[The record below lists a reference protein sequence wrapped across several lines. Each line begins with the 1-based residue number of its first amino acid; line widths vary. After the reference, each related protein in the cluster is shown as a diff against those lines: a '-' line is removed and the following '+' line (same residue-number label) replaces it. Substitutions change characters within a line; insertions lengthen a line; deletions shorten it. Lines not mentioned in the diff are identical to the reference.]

1 MAEKL
6 VVGPITKG
14 LRTGVTPFNVDND
27 SFPTLINAYQW
38 RGRVK
43 RKRGTSLL
51 CRLRR
56 NVAVATGDYSTIIGT
71 NTYSIFAR
79 LGITSSQPNAS
90 IVPGNIVNITIIFA
104 GLIDQVLTDTTGT
117 GVLTITNGI
126 TPGAVH
132 PITSATINY
141 STGIVTITANAAVGP
156 VASSFS
162 GAYYPDLPVMGL
174 EDVYLN
180 PNEDSLTMA
189 FDTIYSY
196 LINRRTPFQSYDV
209 SFYKNISTGSTGYP
223 GYIQKT
229 TWTPLTWNGQDY
241 QQFWTVNYQGALW
254 ATNGVTVPFSTTNIG
269 MQYKFI
275 TGLAIVGL
283 GTPPAIANITITAHG
298 LVVGDFIFINEVN
311 GITGINFQTGYVIAI
326 IDANTVQVEFPNA
339 TLAGAYTSGG
349 IAQYLTSR
357 SDTTK
362 DCIRWFDGDPTGG
375 PTSPTTFQTGKG
387 WVNFMPP
394 LSKEAYSIADLPPAI
409 YYLVGA
415 KMIVPF
421 KDRLIFLGPVVQ
433 TSAAGSQVYLQD
445 TVIYSQNGTPYYTA
459 SFTGDPSLATTIN
472 SMVPLLV
479 PVNQTASPTAWW
491 EDQTG
496 FGGFLTAGVNDA
508 ITTSSFN
515 EDVVLIGFT
524 GFQTRFVYS
533 GNDIVPFNFYSIN
546 SELGSASTFSS
557 INMDKGVITKGS
569 KGYILTSQVG
579 AERID
584 VEIPDQVFEVRLND
598 NGNERVC
605 AQRDFLNEWLY
616 FTYPSNNRDQPNHI
630 FPNQTLFYNY
640 RDNSYAIFNECYTTY
655 GQFRKIDGFTW
666 ATIGD
671 SLSPPQWS
679 SWNTPWN
686 SGQSTALQ
694 PDVIAG
700 NQQGFVMVKDDQ
712 KLAATGEGTSLYI
725 QSISGNTVTSPNH
738 CLNDM
743 DFIYITGA
751 LGTVGTQINV
761 KIFQIYNGD
770 ANTFQLSPSIV
781 AGTYIGGGLITR
793 MYVPFIQTRQFPVGW
808 DLGRKVQIGSQ
819 LYLLTKTPNGQI
831 TVQIYLSQNDQSP
844 YNNGPVVPA
853 VGSINNSLIYSNI
866 VNTCPEV
873 ILSGAFGIS
882 LGNIGDGVTLTY
894 ILNYQTIFNLAARIS
909 PGTLTITIGTVATFT
924 DDGIGG
930 FTATGTGT
938 SIGSSVNYDTGVII
952 LSFTVAPSSQ
962 ASTTTFYY
970 EAVNII
976 SPSQGSQ
983 SQIWHKMNTSLIGDT
998 VQLGFTLSETQ
1009 MRDTSFANQFTEI
1022 ELHGFTLD
1030 IAPSQ
1035 VLA

>member
-1 MAEKL
+1 MVEKL

-14 LRTGVTPFNVDND
+14 LRTGITPFNVDND

-56 NVAVATGDYSTIIGT
+56 YIAISTGNYSTIIGT
-71 NTYSIFAR
+71 NTFSIFVRA
-79 LGITSSQPNAS
+79 GINTSQPNAS
-90 IVPGNIVNITIIFA
+90 IIPGNIIQSDIIFPGAINQVLRDTAGTGILTIIGA
-104 GLIDQVLTDTTGT
+104 G
-117 GVLTITNGI
+117 
-126 TPGAVH
+126 
-132 PITSATINY
+132 PIISATIDY
-141 STGIVTITANAAVGP
+141 STGIVTIIANAAVGP
-156 VASSFS
+156 VGSSFS
-162 GAYYPDLPVMGL
+162 GGYYPNIPVMGL
-174 EDVYLN
+174 EDVNLN
-180 PNEDSLTMA
+180 PNEDTLSMA

-196 LINRRTPFQSYDV
+196 LINRRSPFQSYDV
-209 SFYKNISTGSTGYP
+209 SFYKNLPTGFYAGYTE
-223 GYIQKT
+223 KT
-229 TWTPLTWNGQDY
+229 IWTPLTWNGRDY
-241 QQFWTVNYQGALW
+241 QQFWTINYQGALW
-254 ATNGVTVPFSTTNIG
+254 ATNGVTVPFNINNIG
-269 MQYKFI
+269 MQYASAS
-275 TGLAIVGL
+275 T
-283 GTPPAIANITITAHG
+283 TPPLSAVVWVNSTTMTFTIAGNP
-298 LVVGDFIFINEVN
+298 LVVGDFVFVNEF
-311 GITGINFQTGYVIAI
+311 TGSTPAASRSLNFQTGFVTVLG
-326 IDANTVQVEFPNA
+326 NTFTVVFPNA
-339 TLAGAYTSGG
+339 NITNDVYTIGMV
-349 IAQYLTSR
+349 QYLTNR
-357 SDTTK
+357 SNTTV
-362 DCIRWFDGDPTGG
+362 DNIRWFDGDPTTG
-375 PTSPTTFQTGKG
+375 PVIPPVFQTGKG

-394 LSKEAYSIADLPPAI
+394 LSRDAYSIADLPKAI

-445 TVIYSQNGTPYYTA
+445 TVIYSQNGTSYYTA
-459 SFTGDPSLATTIN
+459 SFTGDPSLATTTFN
-472 SMVPLLV
+472 PLLV
-479 PVNQTASPTAWW
+479 PINQTSSPVAWW

-524 GFQTRFVYS
+524 GFQTRLVYS

-546 SELGSASTFSS
+546 SELGSSSTFSS

-584 VEIPDQVFEVRLND
+584 VEIPDQVFEIRLND

-605 AQRDFLNEWLY
+605 AQRDFLNEWIY

-630 FPNQTLFYNY
+630 FPNQSLFYNY

-671 SLSPPQWS
+671 SLNLPQWS
-679 SWNTPWN
+679 EWNSPWN
-686 SGQSTALQ
+686 SGQSTPLQ

-700 NQQGFVMVKDDQ
+700 NQQGFIMVKDDQ

-725 QSISGNTVTSPNH
+725 KSITGNTVTSPDH
-738 CLNDM
+738 CLNDL

-751 LGTVGTQINV
+751 LGTVGTQING
-761 KIFQIYNGD
+761 KIFQVYGGD
-770 ANTFQLSPSIV
+770 ANTFKLNPSIV
-781 AGTYIGGGLITR
+781 AGTYIGGGIITR
-793 MYVPFIQTRQFPVGW
+793 MYVPFIQTRQFPVAW
-808 DLGRKVQIGSQ
+808 DSGRKVQIGSQ

-831 TVQIYLSQNDQSP
+831 TVQIYLSQNDQNP
-844 YNNGPVVPA
+844 YNNGPIVPA
-853 VGSINNSLIYSNI
+853 AQSVNNSLIYSNI
-866 VNTCPEV
+866 VNTCAEI
-873 ILSGAFGIS
+873 ILSGAFRIS
-882 LGNIGDGVTLTY
+882 LGRIGDGVTLTY
-894 ILNYQTIFNLAARIS
+894 NLNYQTIFNLAARIS
-909 PGTLTITIGTVATFT
+909 PGTLSIIIGTVSTFT

-938 SIGSSVNYDTGVII
+938 SAGSSVNYDTGSIV
-952 LSFTVAPSSQ
+952 LVFTVAPSSQ
-962 ASTTTFYY
+962 PSTTTFYY

-976 SPSQGSQ
+976 SPSQGTQ

-998 VQLGFTLSETQ
+998 VQLGFTLSEDQ
-1009 MRDTSFANQFTEI
+1009 MRDTSFSNQFSEI

-1030 IAPSQ
+1030 VSPSQ